1 MLTTTRI
8 ALLLSL
14 LLAASAFRASAQVI
28 SAGRVVDPNKNFSL
42 NLRVGQITEIDGEVT
57 ETTRQL
63 YTQLGLDER
72 QSYAESYDFN
82 ELGLKDSDTMFGLEM
97 EKMWKYLTF
106 RGSLSYFTAEAS
118 GVAKRDYFIRVDEIE
133 YEGKTYDHMKIEG
146 GDSYTASL
154 EAGLLHLRTQ
164 ITPFTIAPENIVSFT
179 PFLHLG
185 IFAMYGTFEA
195 DAGEATGTQ
204 MYQNP
209 PYEFVVGGHGEGDSG
224 VFAPEIG
231 LGGELRVYLGQTKG
245 GLVELALEGTYSIF
259 EYNGSSGSLG
269 VSSEND
275 KDLDIDYSM
284 VEVRATLNVP
294 MSTEVDF
301 LVGAEGRVI
310 SADGSSKAKDRGDED
325 ALVRREKFDL
335 DVSLDLTMINFFVGL
350 RW

>member
-1 MLTTTRI
+1 MNIRL
-8 ALLLSL
+8 ALLLPL
-14 LLAASAFRASAQVI
+14 LFGATALSASAQAI
-28 SAGRVVDPNKNFSL
+28 SAGRVVDPAKNFSV
-42 NLRVGQITEIDGEVT
+42 NLRVGQITDIDGEVT

-72 QSYAESYDFN
+72 QSYAEGYDFN
-82 ELGLKDSDTMFGLEM
+82 ELGLKDSDTMFGVEM
-97 EKMWKYLTF
+97 EKMWKYVTL

-118 GVAKRDYFIRVDEIE
+118 GVAKRDYFIRVDEVE
-133 YEGKTYDHMKIEG
+133 YNGNTYDHLKIEG

-154 EAGLLHLRTQ
+154 EAGLIHLRAQ

-185 IFAMYGTFEA
+185 IFGMYGTFEA
-195 DAGEATGTQ
+195 DAGEPTGTQ
-204 MYQNP
+204 WYQNP

-224 VFAPEIG
+224 VFAPEVG
-231 LGGELRVYLGQTKG
+231 LGGELRIYLGQTEA

-259 EYNGSSGSLG
+259 QFNGSSGSLG
-269 VSSEND
+269 VSSENE

-284 VEVRATLNVP
+284 IELRATLNVP
-294 MSTEVDF
+294 MSAELDL

-335 DVSLDLTMINFFVGL
+335 DVSLDLTMVNFFVGL